1 MVMKNVFYA
10 SQGNLWN
17 SADMYG
23 LGDDTLNLLLPA
35 PNYAAIRTY
44 HGNDVVNVLVE
55 PAGTNGYK
63 FYLGLGNDTLSASS
77 NDDYYYDEGG
87 NDVANMGHGG
97 DTVYAGPGNDNING
111 GFGNDTLYFNSQFD
125 MFGNSTP
132 FTQGVTFDLAVTG
145 PQNLGFFGTDT
156 FFNFENVSGGRGD
169 DTIFGDGGGNALV
182 GWKGDDFLRSR
193 GGVDTIFAGEGS
205 DTLIGDTAGDTLHA
219 GTLQDDQSQTDGDA
233 DIIKYFQIMDSTY
246 DNGMDTIFE
255 FEHAAGGGNDRIDLS
270 SIDASTSLGGNQTF
284 QFVGSSDFSSFGG
297 SVRVT
302 TVGGNSIVMVN
313 NDNDAIA
320 EMVILVDGVT
330 GLTADDFIL

>member
-1 MVMKNVFYA
+1 MVMKNVFFA

-23 LGDDTLNLLLPA
+23 MGNDTLNLLLPA

-44 HGNDVVNVLVE
+44 LGNDVVNVLVE
-55 PAGTNGYK
+55 PTGTNGYK

-87 NDVANMGHGG
+87 DDVANMGHGG

-132 FTQGVTFDLAVTG
+132 YTQGVTFDLAVTG

-169 DTIFGDGGGNALV
+169 DTLFGDNGGNALV

-270 SIDASTSLGGNQTF
+270 SIDANTSLGGNQMF
-284 QFVGSSDFSSFGG
+284 QFVGSSGFSSFGG

-313 NDNDAIA
+313 NDYDATA
-320 EMVILVDGVT
+320 EMVILVNGVT